1 MPEISILPEFLIN
14 KIAAGEV
21 IERPASVVREL
32 LDNSI
37 DAGAKNVSVEVLYG
51 GKKLIRVADD
61 GVGMSREDA
70 SLSFERHA
78 TSKIKTEDDLFNI
91 STLGFRGEALS
102 SLTSVSKVTLITSTA
117 NSHTGTKIEIGAG
130 QRKEINDAPPMSG
143 TIIEVRDLFYN
154 TPARRKFFKSTS
166 TELSHIIEVVMQ
178 KALSYP
184 GISFSLKHN
193 NSELIN
199 AVSAKDIRERFKQ
212 LYGEEL
218 FNEFLEINPI
228 RQNISNGVKRERN
241 GLKLY
246 GFVSTGNFTRSTRS
260 YQFVFVNRRPV
271 KNPTVSH
278 AVYSAYR
285 DLIPKDR
292 HPAFFLFLEI
302 EPGKVDVNVH
312 PAKREVRFE
321 TPSEIHELVELAVQE
336 ALHPQ
341 QDKTAGDIP
350 ASAPAYKAAHTAENM
365 SFSDQSVRETLESTF
380 QSRVEPALPVG
391 RSLPTAGGLQTDFFL
406 ERVAPAVHR
415 YFYIGESFVAEAA
428 NNGLTIIDQHAAH
441 ERVLYEKF
449 FRKTSIEAETLF
461 LPIRTELSARE
472 YNIVI
477 KHRDFLKDLGLD
489 VEDFGTNNVIVRTMP
504 KELRKADIKGLLIDI
519 ASGIIEEETTG
530 IRGDTGKQ
538 GLLENIAAR
547 LACHKSVRGSEPLNN
562 EELSQLVADLEKCE
576 VPDKCPH
583 GRPTRIF
590 ISFDDLNRMF
600 KRK

>member
-1 MPEISILPEFLIN
+1 MSEISILPEFLIN

-37 DAGAKNVSVEVLYG
+37 DAAAKNVSVEVLYG
-51 GKKLIRVADD
+51 GKKLIRVVDD

-130 QRKEINDAPPMSG
+130 QRKEISDAPPLSG
-143 TIIEVRDLFYN
+143 TIVEMRDLFYN

-166 TELSHIIEVVMQ
+166 TELTHIIEVVMQ

-228 RQNISNGVKRERN
+228 RQNVSNGVKRERN
-241 GLKLY
+241 GVKLY

-292 HPAFFLFLEI
+292 HPAFFLFLDI
-302 EPGKVDVNVH
+302 APGKVDVNVH

-321 TPSEIHELVELAVQE
+321 TPSEIHKLVELAVQE
-336 ALHPQ
+336 VLHPQ
-341 QDKTAGDIP
+341 QYKTASDIP
-350 ASAPAYKAAHTAENM
+350 ASASVFKTAHTVRLYEN
-365 SFSDQSVRETLESTF
+365 QSVCETLESAF
-380 QSRVEPALPVG
+380 QSRVE
-391 RSLPTAGGLQTDFFL
+391 SLPTSGGLQTDFFSGG
-406 ERVAPAVHR
+406 VAPAVHR
-415 YFYIGESFVAEAA
+415 YFYIGESFVAEAT

-449 FRKTSIEAETLF
+449 LRKASIEAETLF
-461 LPIRTELSARE
+461 LPIRTELSVRE

-489 VEDFGTNNVIVRTMP
+489 VEDFGANNVIVRTMP

-562 EELSQLVADLEKCE
+562 EELSQLVAALEKCE

-590 ISFDDLNRMF
+590 MSLDDLNRRF